1 MHWLSVHADQDADGA
16 AQMAV
21 NDKVEKTAV
30 KTISSAKAIP
40 RF

>member
-21 NDKVEKTAV
+21 NDKVEKAGA

-40 RF
+40 GF